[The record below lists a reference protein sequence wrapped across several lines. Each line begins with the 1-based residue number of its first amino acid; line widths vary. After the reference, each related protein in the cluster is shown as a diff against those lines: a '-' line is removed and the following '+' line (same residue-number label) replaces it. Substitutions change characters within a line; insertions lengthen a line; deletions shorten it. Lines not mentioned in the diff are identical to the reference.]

1 MILHIRKTGRLC
13 NMKRFKIAAV
23 ILCLL
28 LAGCGGMNG
37 NTTPPP
43 PEPPE
48 PATTAPAAPSPTPTV
63 EPTPTLTPE
72 PTPTPEPPEVSIMAV
87 GDLLFHNPIIAS
99 ADKMAKDGYD
109 FTYCFQH
116 VKEILSRA
124 DLALGNFESTIVE
137 NPKELTERN
146 SKSFGSPV
154 AVADALAWAGFDILA
169 TANNHC
175 NDRGRDNVILTV
187 RKLAEK
193 GLVPIGTR
201 ASADEKWHYIADVK
215 GMKIGFTAYTYD
227 NRRNT
232 DLVNS
237 FSTSK
242 VAASLEKMAEHVA
255 QLRSEGAEAVV
266 VFIHWGYEYQRKPA
280 AIQKKIAQGL
290 ADAGVDVIFGS
301 HPHVMQEVDV
311 LTGKSG
317 NKTLVAYSLGNFIS
331 NQRVGYNSSFV
342 YTEDCMILEAKL
354 ARQPDGKV
362 AFAGASYL
370 PTWTFMW
377 TKSGQRYYTV
387 VPLEKAIASPEA
399 YGMNPNPKGS
409 DIKKAETSLKHTQDL
424 LADAVSKGI
433 LTPMVLD

>member
-1 MILHIRKTGRLC
+1 MILAYTKRRKGCERL
-13 NMKRFKIAAV
+13 KRFRIASV

-28 LAGCGGMNG
+28 LAGCGGLRG
-37 NTTPPP
+37 NTTPPLSATP
-43 PEPPE
+43 G
-48 PATTAPAAPSPTPTV
+48 PATTTPATPSPTPTV
-63 EPTPTLTPE
+63 APTPTPTPE
-72 PTPTPEPPEVSIMAV
+72 PTPTPPEVSIMAV
-87 GDLLFHNPIIAS
+87 GDLLFHYPIITS

-116 VKEILSRA
+116 VKDILGRA
-124 DLALGNFESTIVE
+124 DLALGNFESTLVE
-137 NPKELTERN
+137 NPKEFTVRN
-146 SKSFGSPV
+146 SKSFGSPP
-154 AVADALAWAGFDILA
+154 AAANALAWAGFDILS

-175 NDRGRDNVILTV
+175 NDRGRDNVILTAQ
-187 RKLAEK
+187 KMAEK
-193 GLVPIGTR
+193 GIVPIGTR
-201 ASADEKWHYIADVK
+201 ASADGKWHHIAEVK

-242 VAASLEKMAEHVA
+242 VTASLAKMAEQVA

-290 ADAGVDVIFGS
+290 ADAGADIIFGS

-331 NQRVGYNSSFV
+331 NQRVGYNDDFI
-342 YTEDCMILEAKL
+342 YTEDCMILEARL

-362 AFAGASYL
+362 AFAGAQYL

-409 DIKKAETSLKHTQDL
+409 DLKKAQLSLKHTREL
-424 LADAVSKGI
+424 LAAAVAKGI
-433 LTPMVLD
+433 LTQMILD